1 MCTCVERVGV
11 QCAGVGMSP
20 HSDPRPVRS
29 VLQAKAAKSEQEAR
43 RLRLRSLQYL
53 ERYVYLVLFSAYL
66 HLEKAGSWQRPFSA
80 WMREVRAGGRGQ
92 APWRPRRAGTAP
104 MSLLPAARLCPVQ
117 LWARTQRPRSAG
129 VSEG

>member
-1 MCTCVERVGV
+1 MCSVLG
-11 QCAGVGMSP
+11 GMSP
-20 HSDPRPVRS
+20 HSDPRPVPS

-43 RLRLRSLQYL
+43 RLQLRSLQYL

-80 WMREVRAGGRGQ
+80 WMREVRVGSRGQ
-92 APWRPRRAGTAP
+92 APWRAGTAP
-104 MSLLPAARLCPVQ
+104 MSLLPAAEVVSVQ
-117 LWARTQRPRSAG
+117 LWARTQRLRLAG